1 MVTLV
6 KWSFQEYSV
15 ISIEIYLI
23 QSTQQW
29 LKTFMLTTSLIENF
43 SAHIQLNII
52 IFWYTL

>member
-29 LKTFMLTTSLIENF
+29 LKTFMLTTSLFENF